1 MLMLPP
7 EKKRKI
13 GQNNP
18 ENQRTLSF
26 ATPSGYFHP
35 FFNRKKT
42 MLEDLKEILDIQEFD
57 MKMLRL
63 MRVKK
68 ERLKELQQ
76 IEELRKELHQQTTMK
91 EAEIEELGKNIQ
103 TLEQKIQ
110 EIAGKIKK
118 LEAQQ
123 VNIKKADEFN
133 ALTQEMT
140 QAERERIAIEQK
152 VFDLVD
158 KRVAEEEMLAK
169 IKESLKGSEE
179 NSLNLEKEIQASI
192 KVINEEGVNLK
203 EQRDILSTQANSE
216 ILQIYERLLRN
227 KKDRVV
233 VPIENRTCSGCH
245 IVLTAQHENLV
256 RKGENLVFCEH
267 CSRIHYWQESE
278 ALEGSVVA
286 TKRRRRRLANA

>member
-1 MLMLPP
+1 MLD
-7 EKKRKI
+7 
-13 GQNNP
+13 
-18 ENQRTLSF
+18 
-26 ATPSGYFHP
+26 
-35 FFNRKKT
+35 
-42 MLEDLKEILDIQEFD
+42 DLKEILDIQELD

-76 IEELRKELHQQTTMK
+76 IEDLRKELHQQTAIK
-91 EAEIEELGKNIQ
+91 ETEIEELGKTIQ
-103 TLEQKIQ
+103 TLEHKIQ
-110 EIAGKIKK
+110 EVAGKIKK

-123 VNIKKADEFN
+123 ANIKKADEFN

-140 QAERERIAIEQK
+140 QAERERIALEQK
-152 VFDLVD
+152 VSDHVD

-169 IKESLKGSEE
+169 IKDSLKGSEE

-192 KVINEEGVNLK
+192 KVINEEGVSLK
-203 EQRDILSTQANSE
+203 EQRDTHAAQANSE
-216 ILQIYERLLRN
+216 TLQIYERLLRN
-227 KKDRVV
+227 KKDRVI

-278 ALEGSVVA
+278 ALEGSTVA

>member
-1 MLMLPP
+1 
-7 EKKRKI
+7 
-13 GQNNP
+13 
-18 ENQRTLSF
+18 
-26 ATPSGYFHP
+26 
-35 FFNRKKT
+35 
-42 MLEDLKEILDIQEFD
+42 MLEDLKEILDIQELD

-76 IEELRKELHQQTTMK
+76 IEELRKELHQQTAIK
-91 EAEIEELGKNIQ
+91 ETEIEELGKTIQ

-110 EIAGKIKK
+110 EVTAKIKK
-118 LEAQQ
+118 LEQQ
-123 VNIKKADEFN
+123 QSNIKKADEFN

-140 QAERERIAIEQK
+140 QAERERVALEHK
-152 VFDLVD
+152 VSDQVD
-158 KRVAEEEMLAK
+158 KRVAEEEMLTK
-169 IKESLKGSEE
+169 IKESLQGSEE

-192 KVINEEGVNLK
+192 KVINEEGAGLK
-203 EQRDILSTQANSE
+203 EKRDVLAVEANTDT
-216 ILQIYERLLRN
+216 LQIYERLLRN

-267 CSRIHYWQESE
+267 CSRIHFWQESE